1 MEAPRRPNSQLQ
13 AGAEVPGVPSIS
25 CSVAKWKVPSP
36 SDPRPTCFILYK
48 AFSPDGSCW
57 EVRAPS
63 KVVSSSS
70 SNPLYQRDEA

>member
-1 MEAPRRPNSQLQ
+1 MEALRRPNSQLQ
-13 AGAEVPGVPSIS
+13 ARAKVGPWGPTLSPALLPSG
-25 CSVAKWKVPSP
+25 KSP
-36 SDPRPTCFILYK
+36 HSLTFILYK

-70 SNPLYQRDEA
+70 SNPLYQREET